1 MRVTGRCYANV
12 RGRMFKTLW
21 KYTARFKDKAPYMS
35 PALLKK
41 ELTIIDSEEK
51 LPEEKW
57 TPPDDPRFW
66 EKPPVTEDP
75 NYHEEQIY
83 MYNHNV
89 RFIEAKKQ
97 ASILTKSQ
105 IFEGMPKIVSDLI
118 DKVEVPDEDKIIQ
131 RYIMQSQKWDPT
143 MVRLPKRTDKRK
155 PRWNFQAQYG
165 IPVEK
170 SAYVYHHC
178 LICVTVY
185 FVIVKQMISCTCNFD
200 TFKLLYYQEL
210 TIFTNLFQF
219 LGDFLLDCWITAEI
233 SMQPYHWLQI
243 EYDPE
248 MSSWICRLHNISSF
262 KNCTRKEQS
271 HQNKIKNILLRNLL
285 RLCQTNIFQKVPG
298 AYNQRQIIFDP
309 YIQVNYHR
317 HDKHIQING
326 QNEILVTGTDSLK
339 PYANED
345 LIAQSVQE
353 ELPDMYPLLP
363 VIDLVKEHIYTLDN
377 YPGWKTGFPYS
388 NVHTIFNV
396 HTGNWKVEELHGKSL
411 MYCLAYALAHAKNKF
426 GENKLPKPVCVQC
439 VNASET
445 TFNFTFFQLNTLDFE
460 NDDGIKNF
468 AWFDGN
474 NHLYKKHL
482 SQPWKTGIENKSSQL
497 NDFNETAFKKL
508 LAVMLYGVK
517 GIENL

>member
-1 MRVTGRCYANV
+1 
-12 RGRMFKTLW
+12 MFKTLW

-105 IFEGMPKIVSDLI
+105 IFEGMPKMVSDLI

-170 SAYVYHHC
+170 SA
-178 LICVTVY
+178 
-185 FVIVKQMISCTCNFD
+185 
-200 TFKLLYYQEL
+200 
-210 TIFTNLFQF
+210 
-219 LGDFLLDCWITAEI
+219 
-233 SMQPYHWLQI
+233 
-243 EYDPE
+243 
-248 MSSWICRLHNISSF
+248 
-262 KNCTRKEQS
+262 
-271 HQNKIKNILLRNLL
+271 NILLKNLL

-363 VIDLVKEHIYTLDN
+363 IIDLVKEHIYTLDN